1 MSKTA
6 VITARLDPE
15 TLAGL
20 DEIAGRQDRSR
31 AYLVAKAVRNLVDEE
46 RNYHA
51 FIQAGI
57 DAADRGELI
66 PHEEV
71 MRQFRARFVEHPDAI
86 AAE

>member
-31 AYLVAKAVRNLVDEE
+31 AYLVAKAVREMVEE
-46 RNYHA
+46 EAAMRA
-51 FIQAGI
+51 FVQKGI
-57 DAADRGELI
+57 DSADRDDMISQDDMEAWFAARR
-66 PHEEV
+66 H
-71 MRQFRARFVEHPDAI
+71 RA